1 MGNQPSLQHIQKIN
15 FEDVQTVSKN
25 PEIYLLISTL
35 SPLDQNCLIFGTIS
49 PQQEE
54 MLINRY
60 MKQNTNIRIIIYG
73 RNSNDDTIYKKY
85 EQLLKLG
92 FSNVFLYIGG
102 LFEWLMLQDIYGSDE
117 FPTTSK
123 QIDILK
129 YKSSQ
134 RLNVSLLE
142 NET

>member
-1 MGNQPSLQHIQKIN
+1 MGNQPSLQQIQKIN
-15 FEDVQTVSKN
+15 FEDVQTVCKN
-25 PEIYLLISTL
+25 PETYLLINTL
-35 SPLDQNCLIFGTIS
+35 SPIDQNCLIFGTIN

-73 RNSNDDTIYKKY
+73 RNSNDDSIYKKY

-92 FSNVFLYIGG
+92 FFNVFLYMGG
-102 LFEWLMLQDIYGSDE
+102 LFEWLMLQDIYGADE

-123 QIDILK
+123 QLDILK
-129 YKSSQ
+129 YKPSQ
-134 RLNVSLLE
+134 RLNISLLE
-142 NET
+142 NE

>member
-1 MGNQPSLQHIQKIN
+1 MGNQPSLQQIQKIN
-15 FEDVQTVSKN
+15 FEDIQTVCKN

-35 SPLDQNCLIFGTIS
+35 SPLEQNCLIFGTIT

-54 MLINRY
+54 TLINRY

-73 RNSNDDTIYKKY
+73 RNSNDDSIYKKY
-85 EQLLKLG
+85 EQLLRLG
-92 FSNVFLYIGG
+92 FCNVFLYMGG

-123 QIDILK
+123 QLDILK
-129 YKSSQ
+129 YKPAQ
-134 RLNVSLLE
+134 RLNIALLE
-142 NET
+142 NE